1 MYTFK
6 KAISI
11 LLCGVFASPL
21 LIDTSANAASFNNDI
36 SEMTNNNKTTK
47 FRNCAL
53 WEYNS
58 GESAKYSYRFSVYNI
73 HMKYDTEGFGTSN
86 YSKVKTESS
95 HKICSAYAKK
105 YNTDGSYITAS
116 IPDFEPAQYKF
127 VNAAFPKN
135 GTYTFVFSSTSGN
148 TTDFDVT
155 VDQVQNI
162 YDSNDKNPPE
172 LTFDIPDI
180 SEYVPNQ
187 PLNVNIVS
195 NELCRLE
202 VGNKVYPECTGVEFP
217 VTADGV
223 YNVKAVDVNGNQIQ
237 KSFTIDII
245 SKAQATTASPVTLM
259 GDANMDGNV
268 TIADATAILQYLGNS
283 DVFSLSA
290 SGTANADCHSPGN
303 GITANDALAIQMYDA
318 KTITSLPQY

>member
-6 KAISI
+6 KTISI
-11 LLCGVFASPL
+11 LLCGAFASSPL
-21 LIDTSANAASFNNDI
+21 ISVSANAASFNANTA
-36 SEMTNNNKTTK
+36 EMTDNNKSTV
-47 FRNCAL
+47 FRNCGL
-53 WEYNS
+53 WEYNVS
-58 GESAKYSYRFSVYNI
+58 ESAKYGYRVAVYNV
-73 HMKYDTEGFGTSN
+73 HMKYDTENFGLDN

-95 HKICSAYAKK
+95 HKICSAYARK
-105 YNTDGSYITAS
+105 YNTDGSYIAAA

-127 VNAAFPKN
+127 INAAFPQN

-148 TTDFDVT
+148 TTDFSVV

-162 YDSNDKNPPE
+162 DNSDDKNPPE

-180 SEYVPNQ
+180 SEYIPNQ
-187 PLNVNIVS
+187 PLNVNIIS

-202 VGNKVYPECTGVEFP
+202 IGNKVYDECTGVEFP

-223 YNVKAVDVNGNQIQ
+223 YNVKAIDVNGNTST

-245 SKAQATTASPVTLM
+245 SKAQATTAPPVTLI
-259 GDANMDGNV
+259 GDANMDGSV

-290 SGTANADCHSPGN
+290 SGAANADCHCPGN

-318 KTITSLPQY
+318 KVITSLPQN

>member
-6 KAISI
+6 KTISI
-11 LLCGVFASPL
+11 LLCGAFASSPL
-21 LIDTSANAASFNNDI
+21 IGISANAASFNANT
-36 SEMTNNNKTTK
+36 SEMTDNNKSAA
-47 FRNCAL
+47 FRNCGL
-53 WEYNS
+53 WEYNV
-58 GESAKYSYRFSVYNI
+58 GESAKYGYRLSVYSI
-73 HMKYDTEGFGTSN
+73 HLKYDTENFGLDN
-86 YSKVKTESS
+86 YSKIKTASS
-95 HKICSAYAKK
+95 HKICSAYARM
-105 YNTDGSYITAS
+105 YNADGSYTAAS
-116 IPDFEPAQYKF
+116 IPAFEPAQYIF

-202 VGNKVYPECTGVEFP
+202 IGNKVYPECTGVEFP

-223 YNVKAVDVNGNQIQ
+223 YNVKAIDVNGNQTQ

-245 SKAQATTASPVTLM
+245 SKAQATTSAPVTLS
-259 GDANMDGNV
+259 GDANMDGSV

-283 DVFSLSA
+283 DIFSLSA
-290 SGTANADCHSPGN
+290 SGAANADCHCPGN
-303 GITANDALAIQMYDA
+303 GITANDALAIQMFDA
-318 KTITSLPQY
+318 KVISSLPQY